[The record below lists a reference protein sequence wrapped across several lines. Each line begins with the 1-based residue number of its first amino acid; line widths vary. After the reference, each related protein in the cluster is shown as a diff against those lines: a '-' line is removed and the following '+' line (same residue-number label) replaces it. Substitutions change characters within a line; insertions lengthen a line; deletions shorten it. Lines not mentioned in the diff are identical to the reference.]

1 MKSIMMNE
9 LTIKLEMTKD
19 VWNVCFDIWPFGLKC
34 LFVFAICVYDRDT
47 FFFLSFLFLILG

>member
-1 MKSIMMNE
+1 MNE

-47 FFFLSFLFLILG
+47 FFFSLFSFSYFRLNF